1 MSYCIMRDYRLV
13 GLSSAQGR
21 AYINICIYA
30 CMFAH
35 TYAHTHTH
43 IYLLGLRMC
52 LQSVFL
58 IKFIVFLTKYVYL
71 TMKLCHLLDSSVIL
85 HPSVKLSDNYVAR
98 VTFIA

>member
-1 MSYCIMRDYRLV
+1 
-13 GLSSAQGR
+13 
-21 AYINICIYA
+21 
-30 CMFAH
+30 
-35 TYAHTHTH
+35 
-43 IYLLGLRMC
+43 MC